1 MEPAAVPGVSPA
13 YPTRRARREAL
24 ERSQTVR
31 RDARPVRAARGDRP
45 GRGDSAG
52 EARTAPAQRFL
63 SRTAVLGTLAAATIG
78 VPLGQQAESSGESPF
93 EVAADPTGPSPL
105 DLVTEPNTAPRAS
118 GNVMAAPEIER
129 AESQAASRVAERS
142 PLPGCDIN
150 APVEGGNGLLADHSL
165 CELWQGGEVLRPDAA
180 ISLSALNEAFRA
192 RFGRDMCLVAS
203 YRDLD
208 TQYAVKAQL
217 GYWAASPGTSN
228 HGWGLA
234 IDICKQETSNSD
246 IYSWLWA
253 NAPAYGWQNP
263 AWAQVGGEKYEPWH
277 WEYVE
282 GVAALGLWNG

>member
-1 MEPAAVPGVSPA
+1 MEPASRPGIPPA

-24 ERSQTVR
+24 ERDR
-31 RDARPVRAARGDRP
+31 AAHRGGRAARGSRDVR
-45 GRGDSAG
+45 AG
-52 EARTAPAQRFL
+52 GTGETRTAPAQRFL

-78 VPLGQQAESSGESPF
+78 APLAQPPERSGVSPF

-105 DLVTEPNTAPRAS
+105 DLVTSPRTAPRAS
-118 GNVMAAPEIER
+118 ENVLAAPKIER
-129 AESQAASRVAERS
+129 AETQAVSRQAERS
-142 PLPGCDIN
+142 PLPDCDPA
-150 APVEGGNGLLADHSL
+150 APVQGGNGLLADHSL
-165 CELWQGGEVLRPDAA
+165 CELWQDGEQLRPDAA
-180 ISLSALNEAFRA
+180 ISLSALNGAFRA
-192 RFGRDMCLVAS
+192 QFGRDMCLVAS

-234 IDICKQETSNSD
+234 IDLCKEETSDSE
-246 IYSWLWA
+246 IYAWLWA

-282 GVAALGLWNG
+282 GVRELGLWKG

>member
-1 MEPAAVPGVSPA
+1 MEPAVGPGTSPA

-24 ERSQTVR
+24 ERSQAIR
-31 RDARPVRAARGDRP
+31 RGARPARNFRT
-45 GRGDSAG
+45 GREAPADG
-52 EARTAPAQRFL
+52 ARTAPAQRFL

-78 VPLGQQAESSGESPF
+78 VPLGQQAERSGESPF

-105 DLVTEPNTAPRAS
+105 DLVTEPRTAPRAS
-118 GNVMAAPEIER
+118 ENVMAAPRIER
-129 AESQAASRVAERS
+129 TETRSASREAERS
-142 PLPGCDIN
+142 PLPNCDPD

-165 CELWQGGEVLRPDAA
+165 CELWQDGEQLRPDAA
-180 ISLSALNEAFRA
+180 ISLSALNGAFRA
-192 RFGRDMCLVAS
+192 QFGRDLCLVAS

-234 IDICKQETSNSD
+234 IDICKQETSNSE

-282 GVAALGLWNG
+282 GVAGLGLWKG

>member
-1 MEPAAVPGVSPA
+1 MEPASGPA
-13 YPTRRARREAL
+13 GLPSVYPTRRARREAL
-24 ERSQTVR
+24 ERSEGVR
-31 RDARPVRAARGDRP
+31 RTARPARD
-45 GRGDSAG
+45 GRSGKGSSSAD
-52 EARTAPAQRFL
+52 ARTAPAQRFL

-78 VPLGQQAESSGESPF
+78 GPLAQQAERSGESPF

-105 DLVTEPNTAPRAS
+105 DLVASPATAPGAS
-118 GNVMAAPEIER
+118 KNIMAAPQVER
-129 AESQAASRVAERS
+129 VEAQAASREAERS
-142 PLPGCDIN
+142 PLPGCDPD
-150 APVEGGNGLLADHSL
+150 APVQGGNGLLADHSL
-165 CELWQGGEVLRPDAA
+165 CELWQDGEELRPDAA
-180 ISLSALNEAFRA
+180 MSLSALNDAFRA
-192 RFGRDMCLVAS
+192 QFGRDMCLVAS

-282 GVAALGLWNG
+282 GVSDLGLWKG